1 MALKSLPVKPLL
13 LSALLL
19 PAAIATGLTLM
30 NPTQQATASLPTAVA
45 GQPLPTLAPMLKQAA
60 PAVVNIAIQNRN
72 RRAHSQLLDDPVLRH
87 FFGMQ
92 KTPRQPPRRAQSTGS
107 GVIVDANKGYLITN
121 HHVIDDADEI
131 IVTLHDGRN
140 VEAKLVGTD
149 QDSDIAVLQI
159 KADNLTA
166 LPIADSEQLQVG
178 DFVVAIGSPF
188 GLTQTVTSGIVSALG
203 RNNLGIEG
211 YEDFIQTDAS
221 INMGHSGG
229 PLVNLR
235 GELVG
240 INTAIL
246 APGGGNIGIG
256 FAIPANMAK
265 TVMQQLIDHGEVKR
279 GQIGVQLQDLTSDI
293 AQAMELQANIRGAL
307 IASVIKGSPAET
319 AGFKTGDVVVRV
331 GDKVIDNA
339 ADLRNAIGLQRIGD
353 TLKVE
358 VLRKGEKLSLT
369 PKVGSVQA
377 FADLDSAA
385 ASAEAWSE
393 RLEGAQF
400 QEQATDEGSTQVE
413 VTRVERGS
421 RAWHTGLRPGDVIV
435 SANRADIHSL
445 KDLRLALQ
453 QGGKSLLLN
462 IQRGD
467 AALFIAIR

>member
-1 MALKSLPVKPLL
+1 MALNTLPIKPILL
-13 LSALLL
+13 TALLL
-19 PAAIATGLTLM
+19 PAAIAAGLTLM
-30 NPTQQATASLPTAVA
+30 SPTHQAVASLPSAIA
-45 GQPLPTLAPMLKQAA
+45 GQPLPSLAPMLKQAA
-60 PAVVNIAIQNRN
+60 PAVVNIAIQNRG
-72 RRAHSQLLDDPVLRH
+72 RRAHSQLLEDPVLRH

-92 KTPRQPPRRAQSTGS
+92 EEAPRQQPRRTQSMGS
-107 GVIVDANKGYLITN
+107 GVIINAEKGYLVTN
-121 HHVIDDADEI
+121 HHVIDNADEI
-131 IVTLHDGRN
+131 VVTLHDGRN
-140 VEAKLVGTD
+140 VAAKLVGAD
-149 QDSDIAVLQI
+149 KDSDIAVLQI
-159 KADNLTA
+159 PADKLTA
-166 LPIADSEQLQVG
+166 LPMADSDQLQVG

-265 TVMQQLIDHGEVKR
+265 AVMEQLIAHGEVKR
-279 GQIGVQLQDLTSDI
+279 GQIGVQLQDLTPEI
-293 AQAMELQANIRGAL
+293 AQAMDLKEGVRGAL
-307 IASVIKGSPAET
+307 IAQVVKGAPADK

-331 GDKVIDNA
+331 GDKPVNSA

-353 TLKVE
+353 NLKIE
-358 VLRKGEKLSLT
+358 VLRKGETLTLT
-369 PKVGSVQA
+369 PTIGNNLQA
-377 FADLDSAA
+377 FADVEGPE
-385 ASAEAWSE
+385 AEAWPE

-400 QEQATDEGSTQVE
+400 QEQPNDEGNTQVE

-421 RAWHTGLRPGDVIV
+421 PAWHTGLRPGDVIV
-435 SANRADIHSL
+435 SANRTDIHTL
-445 KDLRLALQ
+445 KALRQALK
-453 QGGKSLLLN
+453 QGGRSLLLN

-467 AALFIAIR
+467 AALFIAVR